1 MTKYP
6 LNCWK
11 NLKLYIP
18 QHSDET
24 CASVTV
30 TKVERNIQMAYGQI
44 LSAVKMVNQQL
55 RPEQGKVQRLSATK
69 R

>member
-1 MTKYP
+1 M
-6 LNCWK
+6 
-11 NLKLYIP
+11 P
-18 QHSDET
+18 QHNDET
-24 CASVTV
+24 YVSVMA